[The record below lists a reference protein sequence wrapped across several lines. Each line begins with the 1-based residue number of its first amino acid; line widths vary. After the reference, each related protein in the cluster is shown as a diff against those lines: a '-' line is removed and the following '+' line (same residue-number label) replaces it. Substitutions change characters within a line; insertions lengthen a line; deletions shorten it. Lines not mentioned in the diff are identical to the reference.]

1 MMKIFDYIFYRSY
14 LHFKKKDDSPMFSS
28 VAIIS
33 CIVMPLL
40 FPFWSGFMKLIAH
53 THIHKSSNY
62 FSQRYPV
69 DSVCTVVVLY
79 LLVYLAYHKRK
90 IIIIE
95 KFKNS
100 RYNKMLSDKAFFT
113 TLVLGWWILSF
124 IGIQLS
130 FIVDHYIYENNL
142 YGILDKYIQLL

>member
-1 MMKIFDYIFYRSY
+1 MMKILDYIFYRSY
-14 LHFKKKDDSPMFSS
+14 LHFKKKDDSPMFTS
-28 VAIIS
+28 VIVVSCFVITFTAPIWIGLMRLIS
-33 CIVMPLL
+33 LKLL
-40 FPFWSGFMKLIAH
+40 E
-53 THIHKSSNY
+53 Y
-62 FSQRYPV
+62 FSQKFSIYSTCAAAIV
-69 DSVCTVVVLY
+69 Y

-90 IIIIE
+90 LIIIE

-142 YGILDKYIQLL
+142 YGILDKYLQLL